1 MPAHRPAPAAA
12 RGIAFRAAEAHTVG
26 LTPGQ
31 IRHRSVQRPFRGV
44 RSMDLPLDTVLD
56 RCRSYLPALAETA
69 AFSHETAA
77 AIYRLP
83 LWMGMRDGP
92 LHVTSTV
99 PTRPRIPGI
108 VGHREQNLMVCEHR
122 GLRVAAPQDTWCQ
135 LASRMRLPDLVAIG
149 DALISGERMRGGRTA
164 PLCTADDL
172 REAIAR
178 RSPARGTVVLRE
190 ALPLIRAGVDSPTET
205 QLRLAITG
213 AGFAEPVIGPTV
225 LWPDGSPV
233 LVNGHR
239 IHPDLGYP
247 KRRIAFEYEGDHHR
261 TDRDQWQQDLVRVR
275 ALEAAGW
282 LVLRVTASD
291 LANPEHLFR
300 ALRSALA
307 ARPDDGSAAR
317 VVRFGPLWAEK

>member
-1 MPAHRPAPAAA
+1 MPAHRPAPATA
-12 RGIAFRAAEAHTVG
+12 RGIAFRAAEAQAVG

-44 RSMDLPLDTVLD
+44 RSIDLPLDTVLD
-56 RCRSYLPALAETA
+56 RCRAYLPALAETA
-69 AFSHETAA
+69 VFSHETAA
-77 AIYRLP
+77 AVYGLP
-83 LWMGMRDGP
+83 LWTAMRHGP

-108 VGHREQNLMVCEHR
+108 VGHREQNLLIREHL
-122 GLRVAAPQDTWCQ
+122 GLRLAAPQDTWCQ
-135 LASRMRLPDLVAIG
+135 LAPRMRLPDLVAIG
-149 DALISGERMRGGRTA
+149 DALLTGGRIRGGRTT

-178 RSPARGTVVLRE
+178 RSPARGTVLLRE
-190 ALPLIRAGVDSPTET
+190 ALPLVRAGVDSPQET
-205 QLRLAITG
+205 QLRLTLTG
-213 AGFAEPVIGPTV
+213 AGFAEPDIGPTA

-239 IHPDLGYP
+239 VHPDLGYP
-247 KRRIAFEYEGDHHR
+247 TRRIAFEYEGDHHR
-261 TDRDQWQQDLVRVR
+261 TDRDQWQQDLARVR

-291 LANPEHLFR
+291 LANPEYLFR
-300 ALRSALA
+300 ALRAALA
-307 ARPDDGSAAR
+307 ARSTAPSGQFRSSLGVKVNR
-317 VVRFGPLWAEK
+317 N